1 MRTID
6 ANALEWQAPPAHHR
20 EGNIA
25 FKRLF
30 DGTPGS
36 PDNYSFTL
44 VRIEGGYFTPRHRHN
59 YDQLRWCLSGS
70 IDYGQGRAVRAGQVG
85 YFPEGTYYGPQDITM
100 QDAVVLQCGGASG
113 QGFLTGAEL
122 RAGRARLEAKGSF
135 EGGVFLRDT
144 AEGRRKQDGFE
155 AVWEEMAGRPLAY
168 PPARFAE
175 PVVMTPGAFAWRPAG
190 AGVAYKHLATF
201 GERRIGLEMWRV
213 EAPYALALPAAPDLR
228 LIYTLT
234 GPGAGH
240 AHAVEPGEEANVEAG
255 VGGELMVITLP
266 RVAG

>member
-1 MRTID
+1 MRSID
-6 ANALEWQAPPAHHR
+6 ANALDWQAPPAHHR

-85 YFPEGTYYGPQDITM
+85 YFPEGTYYGPQDITA

-122 RAGRARLEAKGSF
+122 REGRARLETKGRF
-135 EGGVFLRDT
+135 EGGVFVREA
-144 AEGRRKQDGFE
+144 AEGRRNQDGFE
-155 AVWEEMAGRPLAY
+155 AVWEEMSGRPLVY

-175 PVVMTPGAFAWRPAG
+175 PVVMTPDAFDWRQVSE
-190 AGVAYKHLATF
+190 GVAHKHLATF
-201 GERRIGLEMWRV
+201 GERRIGLDMWRV
-213 EAPYALALPAAPDLR
+213 EAPARLALPAAPSLR
-228 LIYTLT
+228 LIYMLS
-234 GPGAGH
+234 GPSAGR
-240 AHAVEPGEEANVEAG
+240 AHALEAHEDIALEAG
-255 VGGELMVITLP
+255 TSGELMVITLP
-266 RVAG
+266 PVAG

>member
-1 MRTID
+1 MRSID
-6 ANALEWQAPPAHHR
+6 ANALDWQAPPAHHR

-30 DGTPGS
+30 DGAPGS
-36 PDNYSFTL
+36 PDNYSFAL
-44 VRIEGGYFTPRHRHN
+44 VRIAAGYFTPRHRHN

-85 YFPEGTYYGPQDITM
+85 YFPEGTYYGPQDITA

-122 RAGRARLEAKGSF
+122 REGRARLETKGRF
-135 EGGVFLRDT
+135 EGGVFVRDG
-144 AEGRRKQDGFE
+144 AEGRRNQDGFE
-155 AVWEEMAGRPLAY
+155 AVWEEIAGRPLVY

-175 PVVMTPGAFAWRPAG
+175 PVVMTPAAFDWRPAG
-190 AGVAYKHLATF
+190 DGVAQKHLATF

-213 EAPYALALPAAPDLR
+213 AAGAALVLPTSTALR
-228 LIYTLT
+228 LLYTLE
-234 GPGAGH
+234 GPNAGH
-240 AHAVEPGEEANVEAG
+240 AHAVPPGAAAALAPE
-255 VGGELMVITLP
+255 GGAELLAITLP
-266 RVAG
+266 PVAG